1 MANVKAELLVKGKVQ
16 KVGYR
21 DFVQETAR
29 TLNVRGYVKNLRNGS
44 IRIVCEAEEDTI
56 EKFIKLISIKE
67 DPYP

>member
-1 MANVKAELLVKGKVQ
+1 MANVKAELVVEGRVQ